1 MDETR
6 RIIEKSGEITQ
17 YVNESEERLPSSL
30 KECLEPDLTLKR
42 TFERDL
48 QLISDIQLEILSLVT
63 RVKGMGIA
71 SSENELIDKFRSTL
85 SFKTVEDIRVHR
97 RLRNMLTHTYSN
109 TKYDED
115 VYNSARELKKV
126 KIFISELET
135 IISKT

>member
-135 IISKT
+135 IISKN